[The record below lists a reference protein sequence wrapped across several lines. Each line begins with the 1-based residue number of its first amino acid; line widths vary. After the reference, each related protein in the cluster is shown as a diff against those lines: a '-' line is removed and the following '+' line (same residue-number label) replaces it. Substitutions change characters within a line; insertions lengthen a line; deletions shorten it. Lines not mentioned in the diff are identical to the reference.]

1 MDLASE
7 LAPFSPSPELLFWAE
22 HRVGG
27 LLEQVKTNATE
38 IHWRDAKIE
47 KLTLELAYLRRMKFG
62 VKNESLAAGERDLFD
77 ETLAADL
84 AACEARLDEKRQA
97 AEMGPHQLPPEKPK
111 RDRAGRQP
119 LPEQLPRV
127 EHLHE
132 PETCTCGQCGQA
144 LVRIGEDVTEKL
156 SIVPAEFFVER
167 HLYPKYACRPC
178 ETLTAAPAMAS
189 VIDGG
194 LATPALLAWVM
205 VSKYADH
212 LPLYR
217 LERQAARSGV
227 ALSRSTLADWVGR
240 IGVALEPLWLRLAER
255 LRQGTVLHADETPV
269 QQLDPGRGKTKRA
282 YLWAYRSNAL
292 ASDPPIVVFD
302 YQPGRGGKYVAEFL
316 GDWQGALMVD
326 EFAGYQA
333 LFRGEVIELA
343 CLAHARR
350 KFFDLH
356 QANGSPI
363 AAEALRRIG
372 ELYAIEDAAKGKT
385 LEERARR
392 RKEISQ
398 PLLEAL
404 HLWLQNTRRS
414 VADGG
419 ALAKAIDYSLR
430 RWPAFARYATNG
442 FYPIDNNPVENAI
455 RPIAIGKKNWLF
467 AGSEAAGQ
475 RAAAIQSLLETARM
489 NGIEPMAWLTDTL
502 EKLPAWPNS
511 RIDELLPLKKPL

>member
-7 LAPFSPSPELLFWAE
+7 LAPFSPSADLLFWAE
-22 HRVGG
+22 NRVGG

-62 VKNESLAAGERDLFD
+62 VKSESLAAGTRDLFD

-84 AACEARLDEKRQA
+84 AACEARLAEKRQA
-97 AEMGPHQLPPEKPK
+97 AEMGPHQPSPEKAK
-111 RDRAGRQP
+111 RERAGRQP

-167 HLYPKYACRPC
+167 HIYPKYACRPC
-178 ETLTAAPAMAS
+178 ETLTTAPAVAS

-194 LATPALLAWVM
+194 LAAPALLAWVM

-217 LERQAARSGV
+217 LERQAARAGV
-227 ALSRSTLADWVGR
+227 TLSRSTLADWVGR
-240 IGVALEPLWLRLAER
+240 TGVALEPLWRRLAEL

-292 ASDPPIVVFD
+292 TGELPIVIFD
-302 YQPGRGGKYVAEFL
+302 YQPGRGGKYVVEFL

-326 EFAGYQA
+326 
-333 LFRGEVIELA
+333 
-343 CLAHARR
+343 
-350 KFFDLH
+350 
-356 QANGSPI
+356 PI
-363 AAEALRRIG
+363 FL
-372 ELYAIEDAAKGKT
+372 
-385 LEERARR
+385 
-392 RKEISQ
+392 S
-398 PLLEAL
+398 
-404 HLWLQNTRRS
+404 
-414 VADGG
+414 
-419 ALAKAIDYSLR
+419 
-430 RWPAFARYATNG
+430 
-442 FYPIDNNPVENAI
+442 
-455 RPIAIGKKNWLF
+455 
-467 AGSEAAGQ
+467 
-475 RAAAIQSLLETARM
+475 
-489 NGIEPMAWLTDTL
+489 
-502 EKLPAWPNS
+502 
-511 RIDELLPLKKPL
+511 

>member
-7 LAPFSPSPELLFWAE
+7 LASFSPSPELLFWAE
-22 HRVGG
+22 NRVGG

-62 VKNESLAAGERDLFD
+62 VKSESLAAATRDLFD

-84 AACEARLDEKRQA
+84 AACEARLAEKRQA

-178 ETLTAAPAMAS
+178 ETLTAAPAVAS

-194 LATPALLAWVM
+194 LAAPALLAWVM
-205 VSKYADH
+205 VSKYVDH

-227 ALSRSTLADWVGR
+227 TLSRSTLADWVGR
-240 IGVALEPLWLRLAER
+240 IGVALEPLWLRLAEL
-255 LRQGTVLHADETPV
+255 LRQDTVLHADETPV

-292 ASDPPIVVFD
+292 GSNPPIVVFD
-302 YQPGRGGKYVAEFL
+302 YQPGRGGKYVVEFL
-316 GDWQGALMVD
+316 GHWQGALMVD
-326 EFAGYQA
+326 EFAGY
-333 LFRGEVIELA
+333 V
-343 CLAHARR
+343 
-350 KFFDLH
+350 
-356 QANGSPI
+356 
-363 AAEALRRIG
+363 AAE
-372 ELYAIEDAAKGKT
+372 D
-385 LEERARR
+385 
-392 RKEISQ
+392 
-398 PLLEAL
+398 
-404 HLWLQNTRRS
+404 
-414 VADGG
+414 
-419 ALAKAIDYSLR
+419 
-430 RWPAFARYATNG
+430 
-442 FYPIDNNPVENAI
+442 
-455 RPIAIGKKNWLF
+455 
-467 AGSEAAGQ
+467 
-475 RAAAIQSLLETARM
+475 M
-489 NGIEPMAWLTDTL
+489 
-502 EKLPAWPNS
+502 
-511 RIDELLPLKKPL
+511 